1 MSTETTAGDKNT
13 GTRVESSRERHC
25 ERCGDSQPAREL
37 PRSDRA
43 ACSECGLIL
52 DDGDKP
58 DSEALRL
65 VDGCEY
71 KSLGGGAQ

>member
-1 MSTETTAGDKNT
+1 MSIETAAGDKQS
-13 GTRVESSRERHC
+13 GTAVESSQERHC
-25 ERCGDSQPAREL
+25 ERCGCSHPARAL

-43 ACSECGLIL
+43 ACAECGLIL
-52 DDGDKP
+52 DDGGKP
-58 DSEALRL
+58 ESEALRL

>member
-1 MSTETTAGDKNT
+1 MSIETTAGDKHS
-13 GTRVESSRERHC
+13 GTTVESSDKRHC
-25 ERCGDSQPAREL
+25 ERCGCSQPARAL

-43 ACSECGLIL
+43 ACAECGLIL

-58 DSEALRL
+58 DSVALRL

-71 KSLGGGAQ
+71 KSIGGGVQ